1 MIHRNVLVFFL
12 YLAVLLSVCHATANG
27 ENKEETKSFL
37 TLSKARSIC
46 NASRTMKGVHSYVS
60 RKITEYQK
68 KYDEMDMIRDV
79 ARLKVLMKVN
89 LDAKCGREATFLLYV
104 QEGMITFR
112 EALEKLRAAGVRA
125 VASAGIAAGRLDE
138 FMSVFKQAHG
148 KNNDPR
154 NCAGKIGSVVDGMK
168 LMLKECY
175 RGATIE
181 DGFHSV
187 ADVEAEFGV
196 KDLELEDALA
206 KHLTPNDKDL
216 SASSD
221 PTVCNLGII
230 KNNGSYV
237 KDDKSKGDI
246 KWGDG
251 VLGVKKDTNNPDEWN
266 KSPTTT
272 IPVIKSAISDFSDFK
287 KAVADVERC
296 YAGLRDDW
304 TDSRL
309 KEADMQR
316 ILASLKYN
324 KFNTSEAVS
333 FHVLSSL
340 QTDENN
346 TNVLFPE
353 WNREKVAG
361 KILEEELALCDGK
374 NGVRK
379 FSAHWC
385 GIWGFVAFL

>member
-12 YLAVLLSVCHATANG
+12 CLAVLLSVCHAKASTGDA
-27 ENKEETKSFL
+27 TDPFL
-37 TLSKARSIC
+37 TLAKARSIC
-46 NASRTMKGVHSYVS
+46 SASRTMKGVHSYVS

-104 QEGMITFR
+104 QEGMIGFR
-112 EALEKLRAAGVRA
+112 AALEKLRAAGVRA

-148 KNNDPR
+148 KNNDNR

-196 KDLELEDALA
+196 KDLELEEAL
-206 KHLTPNDKDL
+206 KTHLATGDKTT
-216 SASSD
+216 STSSD
-221 PTVCNLGII
+221 ATVCNLGTI
-230 KNNGSYV
+230 NNSKTYVESGS
-237 KDDKSKGDI
+237 SENDI

-251 VLGVKKDTNNPDEWN
+251 VLIVKKETGNKYEWTAN
-266 KSPTTT
+266 PTTT
-272 IPVIKSAISDFSDFK
+272 IPVIKSAISDFGNFK
-287 KAVADVERC
+287 NAVADIERC
-296 YAGLRDDW
+296 YAGLRNDW

-309 KEADMQR
+309 KGADMQR

-379 FSAHWC
+379 FSANWW
-385 GIWGFVAFL
+385 GIWGFIAFL

>member
-12 YLAVLLSVCHATANG
+12 CLAVLLSVCHAAAGAST
-27 ENKEETKSFL
+27 EEAKTFL
-37 TLSKARSIC
+37 RLSKARSIC

-104 QEGMITFR
+104 QEGMIAFR

-181 DGFHSV
+181 DEFHSV

-196 KDLELEDALA
+196 KDLELEEALK
-206 KHLTPNDKDL
+206 KHLTANNEGTG
-216 SASSD
+216 ASND
-221 PTVCNLGII
+221 PTICNLGII
-230 KNNGSYV
+230 DNNTKTYV
-237 KDDKSKGDI
+237 KDETPKEI

-251 VLGVKKDTNNPDEWN
+251 VLLLKDGSGGGDKYKWAE
-266 KSPTTT
+266 SPTTA

-287 KAVADVERC
+287 KAVTDVERC

-361 KILEEELALCDGK
+361 KIWKRNWL
-374 NGVRK
+374 
-379 FSAHWC
+379 
-385 GIWGFVAFL
+385 FVMAK